1 MNWMLTAALMLGL
14 GTFVAACSDSDS
26 DSDSGKTEEQKAEE
40 QQAAYDAFWD
50 VVSQL
55 VSTADITADYAGKTF
70 EPTIGTADATNAT
83 TRIVATNT
91 AAVAAERFDAL
102 IGSQGKVTESTQ
114 TYTWSADNVGTMTY
128 TKVTDGSAWATV
140 DVNIAAVPHLQ
151 KIIYREPGTG
161 DNGQFG
167 DYKAWYRFGDV
178 VARTVDGQTEYWIC
192 VRPAFTY
199 EGKEDSHWV
208 CVNCLPTAN
217 VFSVDGSN
225 SKKYWVPTGIGTD
238 TEDMKNFAEMLYAI
252 YYPDTWETNIVNG
265 ATYFQDFKSDNLKY
279 HNKYFWQNVQDAW
292 KSENVPTKA
301 MNITTDALSGLVN
314 SGGQGIN
321 LLYKGYSWWTSTSW
335 NLTLYEASYTH
346 GTSNKEK
353 NLRKESL
360 TAPKKNVQ
368 GFENNFDCRTMGR
381 TINNYKEFFGD
392 QKIRWVIRHAT
403 GKVLNGGV
411 QPAATAA
418 IQGVTEVYRYYT
430 KYPEEAAKA
439 GINQK
444 GLEVA
449 TAPEVTEEAVVP
461 VAAADYVDL
470 GLTSGTK
477 WATFNIGAAKPEQY
491 GSYYAWGET
500 EPYSAT
506 GKTNFTWATYKWCN
520 GTVLQLT
527 KYCTRSM
534 YGNDGFT
541 DNLTELQT
549 ADDAAYVK
557 WGTEWRIP
565 NKAQIRELID
575 ECTWTWI
582 ENYNSSNLSGY
593 IVTGKK
599 QGYTDKSIFIP
610 ITGHRFNAELKDTGI
625 GYYWSREINEEEGL
639 PSYSSCLKI
648 TKGSSPQLFDMDRCY
663 GFTVRPVRAQ

>member
-1 MNWMLTAALMLGL
+1 MKTKVMNWMLTALLMLGL

-55 VSTADITADYAGKTF
+55 VSTSDITADYAGKTF

-346 GTSNKEK
+346 GTSKKEV

-360 TAPKKNVQ
+360 EAVKKNVQ
-368 GFENNFDCRTMGR
+368 NFSSNFDCRTMGQ

-392 QKIRWVIRHAT
+392 TKIRWAIRHAT

-411 QPAATAA
+411 QPAATAQ
-418 IQGVTEVYRYYT
+418 IQGVTEVYRYYA
-430 KYPEEAAKA
+430 KYPNESAKT

-444 GLEVA
+444 GVEVA
-449 TAPEVTEEAVVP
+449 TAPEVT
-461 VAAADYVDL
+461 AAPIVDNHAYVDL
-470 GLTSGTK
+470 GLTSGAK
-477 WATFNIGAAKPEQY
+477 WATCNVGATKPEES
-491 GSYYAWGET
+491 GNYYAWGET
-500 EPYSAT
+500 AGGKAT
-506 GKTNFTWATYKWCN
+506 YDWTTYKWCN
-520 GTVLQLT
+520 GTETTLT
-527 KYCTRSM
+527 RYCNSSAA
-534 YGNDGFT
+534 GNNGYT
-541 DNLTELQT
+541 DTYTELLA
-549 ADDAAYVK
+549 ADDAAYAN
-557 WGTEWRIP
+557 WGSNWRTP
-565 NKAQIRELID
+565 SRAQWEELVN
-575 ECTWTWI
+575 ECTWTWT
-582 ENYNSSNLSGY
+582 ENYNSTGKSGY
-593 IVTGKK
+593 VVTGKK
-599 QGYTDKSIFIP
+599 AGYTDKSIFIP
-610 ITGHRFNAELKDTGI
+610 AV
-625 GYYWSREINEEEGL
+625 GYMRVASLNTDEHHYMARTLFYTKQSNDLYMTANEIK
-639 PSYSSCLKI
+639 PSHYEFRCL
-648 TKGSSPQLFDMDRCY
+648 GY
-663 GFTVRPVRAQ
+663 PVRAVRAQ